1 VVAYVGESAL
11 ESYKLWITEYE
22 ETSIAGLPAMVT
34 GQQTLVE
41 LPDGARVLDVTVV
54 LDGSDETVTL
64 TATEVGT
71 LVAERLLPRLLEP

>member
-1 VVAYVGESAL
+1 
-11 ESYKLWITEYE
+11 
-22 ETSIAGLPAMVT
+22 MVT